1 MQTTITVRHCEIPEA
16 LRERALAVSE
26 RLAQLAPRPLEAA
39 VVFDA
44 DGLEQVVEL
53 RLHVARGEPLIAKGE
68 GVDHR
73 TALDRAEA
81 KLRRQLE
88 KLTGRPRGARTP
100 PHKRTSHP
108 S

>member
-26 RLAQLAPRPLEAA
+26 RLAQLAPRPLEAT

-53 RLHVARGEPLIAKGE
+53 RLHVARGESFIARG
-68 GVDHR
+68 GGTDHR
-73 TALDRAEA
+73 TALDRAED

-88 KLTGRPRGARTP
+88 KANGRPRRSRAAGT
-100 PHKRTSHP
+100 KRITKP

>member
-1 MQTTITVRHCEIPEA
+1 MQTTITVRHCEIADA
-16 LRERALAVSE
+16 LRTRALAVSE
-26 RLAQLAPRPLEAA
+26 RLAQFAPRPLEAT

-53 RLHVARGEPLIAKGE
+53 RLHVARGERFVARG
-68 GVDHR
+68 GGADHR
-73 TALDRAEA
+73 TALDRAED

-88 KLTGRPRGARTP
+88 KANGRPRRSRSPRPRRPT
-100 PHKRTSHP
+100 RP